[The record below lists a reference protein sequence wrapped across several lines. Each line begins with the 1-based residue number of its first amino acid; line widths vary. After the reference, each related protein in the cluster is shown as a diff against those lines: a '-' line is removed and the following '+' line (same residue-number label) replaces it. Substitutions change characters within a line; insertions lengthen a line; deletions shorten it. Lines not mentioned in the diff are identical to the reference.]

1 MVLAAAGPATAVRAD
16 AQRVARNA
24 APLAIGPVGFLTR
37 YDANGMPS
45 APMGDDR
52 APQRATPIRKA
63 GTIDA
68 KFLRP
73 TYRIV
78 EDEAA
83 LLGFAARAG
92 LPDVPPTARGTD
104 EAAAFSMPVPRS
116 DGAPVAAG
124 AATTALS
131 LEGSSTAA
139 STFIGSPAAAAAPGS
154 AGPIG
159 PVALP
164 LNQSTGLSGM
174 FTMFDFNGLP
184 LAVGADVTNLYAASG
199 ITFGGAFYGPPDGI
213 LYGFFTDA
221 ALYNYGTGQIS
232 SPEISIV
239 FAQRASGVAFNYASV
254 DGPSTLTAW
263 LNGVAIGTV
272 DVPSTILGSTN
283 RWWGFEFTD
292 GRQFD
297 RLTIAGSPRG
307 FGLDNLQVSVA
318 RPPVSVP
325 EPGTAG
331 LLAVGLAA
339 LAARVRRR
347 SR

>member
-1 MVLAAAGPATAVRAD
+1 MVLAAAVPAVAVRAG
-16 AQRVARNA
+16 AQRLERSP
-24 APLAIGPVGFLTR
+24 APPTSGPLGFLPA
-37 YDANGMPS
+37 YDANGMPRTTTVGGS
-45 APMGDDR
+45 APPRGTRLRR
-52 APQRATPIRKA
+52 A
-63 GTIDA
+63 GMLDA

-73 TYRIV
+73 TYHTV
-78 EDEAA
+78 EDELAR
-83 LLGFAARAG
+83 LGFAARAG
-92 LPDVPPTARGTD
+92 LPDVHLPERSATETSPLVVSPPNAGATPGAAGATTSAMSFATA
-104 EAAAFSMPVPRS
+104 S
-116 DGAPVAAG
+116 DGAATFSDAAV
-124 AATTALS
+124 TAS
-131 LEGSSTAA
+131 
-139 STFIGSPAAAAAPGS
+139 AAPGS
-154 AGPIG
+154 ATPIG

-164 LNQSTGLSGM
+164 LNQSTGLSGV

-221 ALYNYGTGQIS
+221 ALYNYGTGQVS

-283 RWWGFEFTD
+283 RFWGFEFTD

-307 FGLDNLQVSVA
+307 FGLDNLQVA
-318 RPPVSVP
+318 RPVPVPVP

-331 LLAVGLAA
+331 LLALGVAA
-339 LAARVRRR
+339 LGAVARRR